1 MATNSEE
8 PLVIDIY
15 ARLSRA
21 VNGQTI
27 TVDEQTEMGIES
39 IEARGARVGR
49 KFKDNSKSAWNPKVV
64 RKDFEAL
71 MARVESGESD
81 GVWVY
86 DITRFS
92 RKIKEGERLIEAAAR
107 GIAVWS
113 KYAQY
118 DLTTA
123 DGRAHF
129 RDDMVAAARE
139 SDKISERT
147 RNGRARRAKRGRGAG
162 GQRALGMPGWFPV
175 GPEWEK
181 GDPREAV
188 PAEQVEKERAV
199 IRECYDALL
208 SGTST
213 LSQLVKDLNA
223 REIRTVTG
231 KEFSTTS
238 LSKTLR
244 LPYVAG
250 LLKFRG
256 EVAGELVNA
265 NPIVT
270 PEEWRRLCGIFD
282 ARRRGR
288 PTERTYVL
296 SGVIRCGRCGE
307 KLYGRTRPGT
317 FDGEAPR
324 EYRCRKNADTPNG
337 CGRNVIEAQYAED
350 AIADAVKK
358 RLGDPRRAERMAQH
372 LAHARATR
380 AKLEAER
387 AVLQDSADGLALK
400 TSAWGLKR
408 VEIAMAPVLKRLTAI
423 DAELA
428 NLADT
433 ETSET
438 AIGEATRTWNKAKD
452 KKDIDA
458 LRAMVKR
465 AFPRLAI
472 RPHEK
477 PLDLRPERFD
487 WEGES
492 LAR

>member
-1 MATNSEE
+1 
-8 PLVIDIY
+8 
-15 ARLSRA
+15 
-21 VNGQTI
+21 
-27 TVDEQTEMGIES
+27 MGIES

-49 KFKDNSKSAWNPKVV
+49 KFKDNSKSAWNPKVE

-71 MARVESGESD
+71 MSRLESGESD

-92 RKIKEGERLIEAAAR
+92 RKIREGERLIEVAAR
-107 GIAVWS
+107 GISVWS

-118 DLTTA
+118 DLMTA

-162 GQRALGMPGWFPV
+162 GQRAFGMPGWFPV

-181 GDPREAV
+181 GDPREAI
-188 PAEQVEKERAV
+188 PAERVEMERAV

-223 REIRTVTG
+223 RGVRTTTDR
-231 KEFSTTS
+231 EFSTTS

-265 NPIVT
+265 DPIVT

-288 PTERTYVL
+288 PTGRSYML

-317 FDGEAPR
+317 PNGAAWR
-324 EYRCRKNADTPNG
+324 EYTCRRNADSPGG

-350 AIADAVKK
+350 AVTDAVKR
-358 RLGDPRRAERMAQH
+358 RLGDPRRAERMARH
-372 LAHARATR
+372 LASARATR
-380 AKLEAER
+380 TKLDAER
-387 AVLQDSADGLALK
+387 AILQDSADGLALK
-400 TSAWGLKR
+400 TAAWGLAR
-408 VEIAMAPVLKRLTAI
+408 VEMAMAPILERMTKI
-423 DAELA
+423 DAALAEL
-428 NLADT
+428 DDV
-433 ETSET
+433 ETPET
-438 AIGEATRTWNKAKD
+438 AIGEATRTWEEAKAKED
-452 KKDIDA
+452 VDA

-472 RPHEK
+472 RPHEM

-492 LAR
+492 LTR